1 MRHDPVLGVEVDA
14 RGDDSGE
21 QERDGKRKSG
31 DCKDPFENCHA
42 PSLTKSASENIA
54 LRGDLGDR
62 AVILEDDCPIREIH
76 YVLLLKSFGRSG
88 VCPPCIALRGFG

>member
-54 LRGDLGDR
+54 LRSDLDDR
-62 AVILEDDCPIREIH
+62 AVILADDCPIREIH
-76 YVLLLKSFGRSG
+76 
-88 VCPPCIALRGFG
+88 

>member
-1 MRHDPVLGVEVDA
+1 MTPSSASKSMPAEMIPENKNATASA
-14 RGDDSGE
+14 RA
-21 QERDGKRKSG
+21 G

-54 LRGDLGDR
+54 LRSDLDDR

-76 YVLLLKSFGRSG
+76 
-88 VCPPCIALRGFG
+88 

>member
-1 MRHDPVLGVEVDA
+1 MRHDTILGVEVDA

-54 LRGDLGDR
+54 LRSDLDDR
-62 AVILEDDCPIREIH
+62 AVILEDDCPDQGNPLG
-76 YVLLLKSFGRSG
+76 LLLKSFGRSG
-88 VCPPCIALRGFG
+88 VRARPCVA